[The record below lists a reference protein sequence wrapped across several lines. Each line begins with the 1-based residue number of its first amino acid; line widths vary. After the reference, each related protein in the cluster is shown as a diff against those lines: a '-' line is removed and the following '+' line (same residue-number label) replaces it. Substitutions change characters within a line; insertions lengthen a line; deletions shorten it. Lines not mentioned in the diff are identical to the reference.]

1 MKITEKNLKQQ
12 LIRKNEDA
20 LHFVLENY
28 GGAIKA
34 AVSRILYLY
43 PEDSEECI
51 FDSIM
56 KIWEKA
62 DLFDEKLTTFKNWAV
77 SVAKYTALDRLKK
90 IKKAVPIADIDELP
104 VADTKNIFIDRD
116 INEFFNEL
124 ISDLNEEDKMIFT
137 RLFIYEE
144 SFEEVAKKSNKSKAV
159 IYNRVSRA
167 KKKISKNIPVQFI
180 KEEHKYE

>member
-1 MKITEKNLKQQ
+1 MAN
-12 LIRKNEDA
+12 
-20 LHFVLENY
+20 
-28 GGAIKA
+28 
-34 AVSRILYLY
+34 
-43 PEDSEECI
+43 
-51 FDSIM
+51 
-56 KIWEKA
+56 
-62 DLFDEKLTTFKNWAV
+62 
-77 SVAKYTALDRLKK
+77 
-90 IKKAVPIADIDELP
+90 IDELP
-104 VADTKNIFIDRD
+104 VADTKIIFNDRD